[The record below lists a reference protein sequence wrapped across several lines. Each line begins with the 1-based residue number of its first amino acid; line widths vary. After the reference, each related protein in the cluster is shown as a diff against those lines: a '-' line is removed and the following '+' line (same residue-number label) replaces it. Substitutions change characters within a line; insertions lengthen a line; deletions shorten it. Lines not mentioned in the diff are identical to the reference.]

1 MITFKDFTL
10 LVAVATMAVPMSANL
25 PEPAGAAAPQP
36 IALAL
41 NSRPTHY
48 SENLSP
54 SSQLTREQALVLAIA
69 LASMNGKDIVVATVA
84 PTGSMRPYFDEN
96 ALLLLE
102 AVPFTELKLGDVVT
116 FGHPR
121 LHVEVVHRLLEKRGA
136 AFWSKGDHNNAMDD
150 ILVTPEN
157 YHRRLVGVIY
167 FEPGAAPPPNPALV
181 ATTNSSLKAP
191 SRPHS

>member
-1 MITFKDFTL
+1 MITFKEFTL
-10 LVAVATMAVPMSANL
+10 LVAVAMMAEPMSANL
-25 PEPAGAAAPQP
+25 PEPAGVAASPP

-48 SENLSP
+48 SETLTP
-54 SSQLTREQALVLAIA
+54 SSQLTRAQALILAMA
-69 LASMNGKDIVVATVA
+69 LSSMNGKDIIVATVA

-116 FGHPR
+116 FAHPR

-136 AFWSKGDHNNAMDD
+136 
-150 ILVTPEN
+150 
-157 YHRRLVGVIY
+157 
-167 FEPGAAPPPNPALV
+167 
-181 ATTNSSLKAP
+181 
-191 SRPHS
+191 